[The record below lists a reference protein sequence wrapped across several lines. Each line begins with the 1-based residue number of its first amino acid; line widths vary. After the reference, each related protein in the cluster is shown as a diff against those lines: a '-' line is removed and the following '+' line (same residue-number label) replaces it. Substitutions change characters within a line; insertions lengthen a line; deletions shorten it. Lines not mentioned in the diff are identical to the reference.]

1 MQPPLPPDEV
11 RELVCSCLH
20 RDPVA
25 ADLRCSLFVA
35 AAQSYRRDSVL
46 RPYPAR
52 YIRDT
57 DTKEFDELLSDVS
70 SLPGVRELVRLRP
83 GEADHHLALTHWLLS
98 SKSFAVKTLQKDEYV
113 KLCNLTE
120 ISAAPHQYVK
130 LYNLTEISA
139 APHQYVKLCN
149 LKEISAAPHQY
160 VKLYNLTEISAAPH
174 QYVKLCNLTEISAAP
189 HQYVKLYNLTEI
201 SAAPHQYVKLCN
213 LTEISAAPHQYV
225 KLCNL
230 TEISAAPH
238 QYVKLCNLTEISAAP
253 HQYVKLCN
261 LTESEGISTP
271 VPDFLFELEYCDQ
284 MNVKFEKT
292 RAGRDLLYAFHGS
305 RLENFHSIIHNGL
318 HCHLNKTSLFGEG
331 TYLTSDLSMAVL
343 YSPHGNG
350 WRDSLLGPLLSCVA
364 MCEVIDHPDVKCQVK
379 RKDSETI
386 DRQRSRA
393 RNSEGGEVP
402 QKYFVV
408 TNNQLLRVKYLL
420 VYSQRR
426 HLSRHSR
433 GRSWP
438 VRHHF
443 AIMMSLY
450 LLLLIFIGAFNS
462 TTFLSFWNRLFR

>member
-1 MQPPLPPDEV
+1 MQPPLPLDAV

-35 AAQSYRRDSVL
+35 AAQNYKRDSVL
-46 RPYPAR
+46 RPYPPR

-57 DTKEFDELLSDVS
+57 DTKDFDELLSDVS

-83 GEADHHLALTHWLLS
+83 GEADHHLALTHWVLS
-98 SKSFAVKTLQKDEYV
+98 SKSFAVKTLQKDE
-113 KLCNLTE
+113 
-120 ISAAPHQYVK
+120 
-130 LYNLTEISA
+130 
-139 APHQYVKLCN
+139 
-149 LKEISAAPHQY
+149 
-160 VKLYNLTEISAAPH
+160 
-174 QYVKLCNLTEISAAP
+174 
-189 HQYVKLYNLTEI
+189 
-201 SAAPHQYVKLCN
+201 
-213 LTEISAAPHQYV
+213 
-225 KLCNL
+225 
-230 TEISAAPH
+230 
-238 QYVKLCNLTEISAAP
+238 
-253 HQYVKLCN
+253 
-261 LTESEGISTP
+261 
-271 VPDFLFELEYCDQ
+271 LEYCDQ
-284 MNVKFEKT
+284 MNAKFEKT

-331 TYLTSDLSMAVL
+331 TYLTSDLGMAVL

-402 QKYFVV
+402 QK
-408 TNNQLLRVKYLL
+408 
-420 VYSQRR
+420 
-426 HLSRHSR
+426 HSR